1 MGEKDHPHLF
11 DRLVI
16 LNVNNLPD
24 GELDLRR
31 FHGDIKLFSK
41 YLIFDAMFLSF
52 RASIS
57 LFRSLVPP
65 RILFKVK
72 IQNIRNLTFKI
83 IWWWS
88 FEIKKA
94 ELNSSILYRLSVA
107 VSTQQVNSTN
117 FVHHLREQPL
127 IVGEWFHSH

>member
-1 MGEKDHPHLF
+1 MNEKDHPHLF

-24 GELDLRR
+24 GELNLLR
-31 FHGDIKLFSK
+31 FNGDIKLFSK

-65 RILFKVK
+65 RILFKVEIEKPYKFTCK
-72 IQNIRNLTFKI
+72 I
-83 IWWWS
+83 
-88 FEIKKA
+88 
-94 ELNSSILYRLSVA
+94 
-107 VSTQQVNSTN
+107 
-117 FVHHLREQPL
+117 
-127 IVGEWFHSH
+127 